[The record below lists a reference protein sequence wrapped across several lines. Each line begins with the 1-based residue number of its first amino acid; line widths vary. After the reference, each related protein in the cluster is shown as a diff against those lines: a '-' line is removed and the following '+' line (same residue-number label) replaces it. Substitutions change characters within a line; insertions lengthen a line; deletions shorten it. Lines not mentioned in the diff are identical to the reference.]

1 MKKPS
6 ASSTA
11 KPSGGS
17 TRREF
22 LKSTAALGLLALAPP
37 LVTGCGSSAN
47 GSPNYGDIIG
57 DMTAVVQ
64 KRMAENAHVKGLSLA
79 LVDEQRVVWAQGFG
93 YADAEAEVPAT
104 ADTLYEIGSVS
115 KVFTACLV
123 LQLVNAGKVNLDDP
137 LTKYIPGFSVGPP
150 LGNYPEFA
158 GGPVTIRSMLT
169 HHSGIPGDLWNGT
182 FGKARYPDFN
192 TRLLKMLSGDNAH
205 YPPNFFLMYNN
216 TAVSLL
222 ATVIE
227 AASGETFES
236 RSDAFFQALGM
247 NHTSFFRDSPAVAGG
262 PLAKGY
268 LMGKTYGP
276 YFNNTVAAGSMIS
289 SVNDMARFIQ
299 MMNARGQVP
308 GGRVLKAETVVAMI
322 TRQNGSIPLDFDFPL
337 GFIWKLYDPELAYAG
352 RFCEH
357 SGDAMIFE
365 SMLKIL
371 TDHNLGMIVL
381 TNAQEGNPLHEEI
394 ARDTLARAVERK
406 TGILKPSGSPA
417 PPYSRQT
424 SWTPAQLK
432 AIEGIY
438 STLDIASVAG
448 TSPGRSYSR
457 IEAVT
462 EGLLWKKKGEPPHHD
477 WESAKVIVPGENGWF
492 SESTSQEY
500 QYEFREMQGR
510 TIMIE
515 HHRGR
520 AHFLAERYVPVPI
533 PEKWAG
539 RVGTYEIA
547 NLDPKD
553 WTEDFVPVKLNL
565 ISKTISL
572 QIEEDVL
579 VLRRLDGV
587 YQCPSVVAPVSD
599 TVGYMPGG
607 GRNLAGAVR
616 AVTVDGEERIQFLG
630 LSYRRI

>member
-1 MKKPS
+1 MKNP
-6 ASSTA
+6 ATSSTA
-11 KPSGGS
+11 KLSGGS

-37 LVTGCGSSAN
+37 LTTGCGSSGD
-47 GSPNYGDIIG
+47 GSVNYGDIIS

-64 KRMAENAHVKGLSLA
+64 KRMAANADVKGLSLA
-79 LVDEQRVVWAQGFG
+79 LVDDQRVVWAQGFG
-93 YADAEAEVPAT
+93 YADAETGVPAT

-115 KVFTACLV
+115 KVFTTCLV
-123 LQLVNAGKVNLDDP
+123 LQLVDAGKMNLDDP

-150 LGNYPEFA
+150 LGNYPESA
-158 GGPVTIRSMLT
+158 GGPITIRSMLT

-192 TRLLKMLSGDNAH
+192 TRLLNMLSGDNAH

-227 AASGETFES
+227 AASGETFER
-236 RSDAFFQALGM
+236 RSDALFQALGM
-247 NHTSFFRDSPAVAGG
+247 THTSFFRESPAVAGG

-268 LMGKTYGP
+268 LQGKTYGP

-289 SVNDMARFIQ
+289 SVSDMARFIQ
-299 MMNARGQVP
+299 MMNARGQAR
-308 GGRVLKAETVVAMI
+308 GGRVLKTETVEAMI

-337 GFIWKLYDPELAYAG
+337 GYMWKLYDPELAYAG

-371 TDHNLGMIVL
+371 TDRNLGMIVL
-381 TNAQEGNPLHEEI
+381 TNALEGNPLHGEI

-406 TGILKPSGSPA
+406 TGIAKPSGSPV
-417 PPYSRQT
+417 PPYSKEA
-424 SWTPAQLK
+424 SWTAAQLK

-438 STLDIASVAG
+438 STLDVASDAG
-448 TSPGRSYSR
+448 TSPSRSYSR

-462 EGLLWKKKGEPPHHD
+462 GGLLWKKKGEALHHD
-477 WESAKVIVPGENGWF
+477 WESAKVIVPRENGWF
-492 SESTSQEY
+492 SEPTSQEY
-500 QYEFREMQGR
+500 QYEFCEMQGR
-510 TIMIE
+510 IVMIE

-539 RVGTYEIA
+539 RVGNYALA
-547 NLDPKD
+547 NLDPAD
-553 WTEDFVPVKLNL
+553 WTEDFVPVGLNL
-565 ISKTISL
+565 ISKTLRL
-572 QIEEDVL
+572 QIEGDVL

-587 YQCPSVVAPVSD
+587 YQGPYVVSPVSD

-616 AVTVDGEERIQFLG
+616 AVAVGGEEQIQFLG